1 MARHER
7 ERAGEKRAAD
17 SLWGPGTLGRTWASS
32 FADHCGAREAGETVW
47 APPPA

>member
-7 ERAGEKRAAD
+7 EGAGEKRAAD
-17 SLWGPGTLGRTWASS
+17 SPWSPGPLGMMWTSS

-47 APPPA
+47 APPVA